1 MPQNRNKLIGLFI
14 SNISNAVIHEI
25 LEKAIDAEDTI
36 IKYQK
41 EIKNSFEIAKAYRS
55 RINPVEYPLPSRDI
69 EEIRRGVINKVK
81 KELNSRI
88 SKGYKNINLNSVEE
102 VVDKFLREMK
112 ICE

>member
-55 RINPVEYPLPSRDI
+55 RINPVDYPLPLKDI
-69 EEIRRGVINKVK
+69 DEVRRKVINKVR

-88 SKGYKNINLNSVEE
+88 SNDYKNINLDSVEE
-102 VVDKFLREMK
+102 VVDRVLRELVIIK
-112 ICE
+112 